1 MAKSMLGFLGWFVVT
16 FIAAGIGAWGSAS
29 APSFY
34 QSLTLPSWAPPASL
48 FGPVWSVLYL
58 LMAIAA
64 WLVWKERGWIGVART
79 ALTLYL
85 VQLATNAL
93 WSWAFFAWHQGGLAF
108 AVILVMWGLVLT
120 TLISFWRIKPLA
132 GILLLPY
139 LAWISFAAVLNFT
152 VWQLNPSL
160 L

>member
-1 MAKSMLGFLGWFVVT
+1 MAKTILGLLGWFLIT

-34 QSLTLPSWAPPASL
+34 QSLSLPSWAPPASL
-48 FGPVWSVLYL
+48 FGPVWTVLYS

-64 WLVWKERGWIGVART
+64 WLVWKRAGFLGVART
-79 ALTLYL
+79 ALLLYL
-85 VQLATNAL
+85 LQLVANAL
-93 WSWAFFAWHQGGLAF
+93 WSWAFFAWHQGSLAF
-108 AVILVMWGLVLT
+108 GIIIVLWAVLLVTLVR
-120 TLISFWRIKPLA
+120 FWRIKPVA
-132 GILLLPY
+132 GMLLLPY
-139 LAWISFAAVLNFT
+139 LAWISFAAALNFA

>member
-1 MAKSMLGFLGWFVVT
+1 MAKQMLGLLVWVLITFL
-16 FIAAGIGAWGSAS
+16 AAAIGAWGSAS

-34 QSLTLPSWAPPASL
+34 QSLSLPSWAPPAFL

-64 WLVWKERGWIGVART
+64 WLVWKERSWFGVART
-79 ALTLYL
+79 GLILYL
-85 VQLATNAL
+85 AQLAANSL
-93 WSWAFFAWHQGGLAF
+93 WSWAFFAWHQGGFAF
-108 AVILVMWGLVLT
+108 AVIVVLWALILV

-132 GILLLPY
+132 GGLLLPY
-139 LAWISFAAVLNFT
+139 LAWVSFAAFLNFT